1 MPDVIPAAPRGA
13 APAASSPSSPADLT
27 YGSYLRLD
35 ELLAC
40 QSPLTDQHDELLF
53 VIIHQVYEL
62 WFKQILH
69 EAARLQDRLE
79 AGDGAAALATARRI
93 AKILKTMV
101 GQMDVL
107 ETMTPRQFASF
118 RPELGRS
125 SGFQSIQFRYL
136 EAVLGRRDFAAA
148 VIDPVLAGIIARPP
162 VFASLLRFLAAAGW
176 DVPAA
181 VLARDPRE
189 PAVPDADVQALLAQV
204 YQRPGEPAEICE
216 ALVDLDE
223 GVQEWRYRHVK
234 MVERVIGAKTG
245 TGGSAGASYL
255 RSTLFRPAFPD
266 LWEVRSRL

>member
-1 MPDVIPAAPRGA
+1 MADASPDN
-13 APAASSPSSPADLT
+13 LT
-27 YGSYLRLD
+27 YGTYLRLD
-35 ELLAC
+35 DLLAC
-40 QSPLTDQHDELLF
+40 QSPLTGRHDEMLF

-69 EAARLQDRLE
+69 EAARLQATLE
-79 AGDGAAALATARRI
+79 AADGAAALATARRI

-136 EAVLGRRDFAAA
+136 EAVLGRRDFSRAVTDSELAA
-148 VIDPVLAGIIARPP
+148 IMARRP

-176 DVPAA
+176 AVPAA
-181 VLARDPRE
+181 ALDRDPRV
-189 PAVPDADVQALLAQV
+189 PAAPDAAVQALLAEV
-204 YQRPGEPAEICE
+204 YQRPGEPAELCE
-216 ALVDLDE
+216 ALVDIDE

-234 MVERVIGAKTG
+234 MVERIIGAKVG
-245 TGGSAGASYL
+245 TGGSAGSSYL
-255 RSTLFRPAFPD
+255 RATLFRPAFPD
-266 LWEVRSRL
+266 LWEIRSRL